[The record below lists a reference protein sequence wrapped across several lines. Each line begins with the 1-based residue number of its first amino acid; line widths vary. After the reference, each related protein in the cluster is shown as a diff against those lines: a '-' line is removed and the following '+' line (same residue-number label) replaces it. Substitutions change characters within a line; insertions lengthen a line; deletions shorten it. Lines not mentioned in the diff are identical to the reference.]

1 MKKQQTTPR
10 TGSRGTRAPK
20 TLAVRLYDDEIFLQ
34 PWFVSKS
41 TFLKFRTMLP
51 SCHLLKLRYYFDDYG
66 CIRCGKIQAR
76 YGHNGFCRTCAR
88 IVSSRMIYAL
98 KRRFRR
104 LGIPIP
110 TKPIEKLLAALDSA
124 TSMRPEE
131 IAREG
136 RLRSERQARGA
147 IRRRPRRH
155 AR

>member
-1 MKKQQTTPR
+1 MKKDRR
-10 TGSRGTRAPK
+10 TSTAGLGTRVHKP
-20 TLAVRLYDDEIFLQ
+20 LVVQLYDDEIFFQ

-76 YGHNGFCRTCAR
+76 YGHNGFCRACAR

-98 KRRFRR
+98 RRHFRR
-104 LGIPIP
+104 LGVPIP
-110 TKPIEKLLAALDSA
+110 TKPIEKLLVALDAA

-131 IAREG
+131 IAREA
-136 RLRSERQARGA
+136 RLRCERQARGA